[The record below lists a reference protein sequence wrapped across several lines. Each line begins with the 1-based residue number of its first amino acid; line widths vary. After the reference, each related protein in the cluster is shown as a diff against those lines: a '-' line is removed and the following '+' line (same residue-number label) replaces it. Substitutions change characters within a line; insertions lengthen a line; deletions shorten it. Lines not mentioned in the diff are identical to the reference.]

1 MRLRED
7 GYDVVAVAEV
17 ASLRGLADDALL
29 DLAATERRVLVTRDV
44 ATVRPLLHHRWAA
57 GLPAWGAIFVSS
69 SVPAAP
75 KGRGVLLRALRH
87 LLSSRSDD
95 GPLEREIWI
104 GVPAR

>member
-7 GYDVVAVAEV
+7 GCDVVAVAEV

-29 DLAATERRVLVTRDV
+29 DLAAGQHRVLVTRDV
-44 ATVRPLLHHRWAA
+44 ATVRRLLHDRWAA
-57 GLPAWGAIFVSS
+57 DRPTWGAIFVSS

-75 KGRGVLLRALRH
+75 KGRGVLLRALTH
-87 LLSSRSDD
+87 LLRSRSDD

-104 GVPAR
+104 GVPPR